1 MTWSPGVGPV
11 YLHLWAAS
19 QVITLQSGWWSG
31 EAQGSGVGAVFMTT
45 LSFAWPPP
53 SPQGNLLIPQAG
65 PDPSVTRA
73 PDHLAPLSYWL
84 SFQPP
89 VSLTAGA
96 TSTWLCAVL
105 PAPADHRTLGER
117 TKGVEAAGCCV
128 SALMGHQLVR
138 ALSQDGCGLVQE
150 SV

>member
-1 MTWSPGVGPV
+1 MVSRGGPSLSASLGSQPGD
-11 YLHLWAAS
+11 YAAVRVVVRGS
-19 QVITLQSGWWSG
+19 TGVRSGG
-31 EAQGSGVGAVFMTT
+31 CIYDDPLLCLATP
-45 LSFAWPPP
+45 LLP
-53 SPQGNLLIPQAG
+53 GNLLIPQAG
-65 PDPSVTRA
+65 PDPPVTRA

-117 TKGVEAAGCCV
+117 TEGVEAAGCCV

-138 ALSQDGCGLVQE
+138 ALSQDGCRLVQE